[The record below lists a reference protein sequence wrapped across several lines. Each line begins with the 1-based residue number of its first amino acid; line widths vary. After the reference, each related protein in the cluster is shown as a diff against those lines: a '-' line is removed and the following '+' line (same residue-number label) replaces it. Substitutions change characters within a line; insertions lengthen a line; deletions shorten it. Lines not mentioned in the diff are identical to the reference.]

1 MRTNDVGDGGDDGD
15 DNNEYNDNH
24 NNKTTSSIEYKS
36 NTLVVFINYRR
47 VSNIFTAVWI
57 FWFPYEQ

>member
-1 MRTNDVGDGGDDGD
+1 MRTNDVGDGGDDGDDGD

-36 NTLVVFINYRR
+36 FLYQSQNSFELIQILLW
-47 VSNIFTAVWI
+47 SS
-57 FWFPYEQ
+57 